1 MRHKMGGGRASY
13 SRKNNL
19 ILLMRLRRVHLG
31 MSLAEACESTRRF
44 ARYKLADLAEVSRA
58 ERKSELAGTLT
69 REELT

>member
-1 MRHKMGGGRASY
+1 MGGGRASY

-44 ARYKLADLAEVSRA
+44 ARYKLADLAE
-58 ERKSELAGTLT
+58 
-69 REELT
+69 